1 MSQLPKS
8 KHRFNGKSL
17 FNGKLIQRETF
28 VSSVVGK
35 YSSTI
40 RLGQRAKSFA
50 KISTGWWLLVIQV
63 KELFGGKKSM
73 RVDQSLKNATL
84 AKNFAWVLGSSMSNI
99 FLLLDVLH
107 LRV

>member
-1 MSQLPKS
+1 
-8 KHRFNGKSL
+8 
-17 FNGKLIQRETF
+17 
-28 VSSVVGK
+28 VVACDPSEG
-35 YSSTI
+35 I
-40 RLGQRAKSFA
+40 
-50 KISTGWWLLVIQV
+50 IW
-63 KELFGGKKSM
+63 GKKSM